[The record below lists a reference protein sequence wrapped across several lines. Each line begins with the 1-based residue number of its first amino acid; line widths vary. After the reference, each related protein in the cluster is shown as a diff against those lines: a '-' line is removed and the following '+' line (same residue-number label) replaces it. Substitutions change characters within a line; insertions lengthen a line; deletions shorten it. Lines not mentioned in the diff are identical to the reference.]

1 MRSFE
6 VFPQIALPVVPE
18 VYRPGYLGLLETGEF
33 YQRVSEATMRL
44 ESCEM
49 CSLRCGANRREGQLG
64 KCRTSEKARLSSY
77 GPHMGE
83 ESVLRGTKGSGTVF
97 FGGCSM
103 RCQYCQNYDISQ
115 TRVGDEIE
123 AEDLAD
129 IMLELQDYGCH
140 NINFVTPDHVV
151 PQIMLAVLVAAKKG
165 LEIPLVWNSGGFDSI
180 ESLRLL
186 DRIIDIYMPD
196 MKYSDARTAR
206 RYSRVEN
213 YPETNR
219 EAVREM
225 HRQVGDLVLNE
236 EGTAQRGLLVRHLV
250 LPHGLAGTEET
261 MRFLAEEI
269 STETYVNIMGQY
281 RPTFQAHLFASLNRP
296 VTPEE
301 YKEAVEMA
309 RQAGITRLEEHF

>member
-1 MRSFE
+1 MRNFE

-18 VYRPGYLGLLETGEF
+18 IYRPSYLGLLESGEF
-33 YQRVSEATMRL
+33 YQRVSEATMQL
-44 ESCEM
+44 ESCEL
-49 CSLRCGANRREGQLG
+49 CSLRCGANRRQGQLG
-64 KCRTSEKARLSSY
+64 KCRTGEKVQLSSY

-83 ESVLRGTKGSGTVF
+83 ESVLRGTKGSGTIF

-115 TRVGDEIE
+115 TRGGDEIE

-151 PQIMLAVLVAAKKG
+151 PQIMLAVLVAAKNG

-180 ESLRLL
+180 GSLRLL
-186 DRIIDIYMPD
+186 DGIIDIYMPD
-196 MKYSDARTAR
+196 MKYSDARAAR

-213 YPETNR
+213 YPEINR

-225 HRQVGDLVLNE
+225 HRQVGDLVLDE

-250 LPHGLAGTEET
+250 LPHGLAGTEEIT
-261 MRFLAEEI
+261 RFLAEEI
-269 STETYVNIMGQY
+269 STGTYVNIMGQY

-301 YKEAVEMA
+301 YQEAVETA
-309 RQAGITRLEEHF
+309 LRAGLTRLEDHF